1 MSETVSSVQE
11 AMLASIRRY
20 RTSADGCA
28 CPDRRYRRHE
38 CKHMRAVRYAYLV
51 MAAIAQGASEDAA

>member
-1 MSETVSSVQE
+1 MSSSQD

-28 CPDRRYRRHE
+28 CPDRYYRRRV
-38 CKHMRAVRYAYLV
+38 CKHMAVVRYAYLV
-51 MAAIAQGASEDAA
+51 MAAIAEGRAAA